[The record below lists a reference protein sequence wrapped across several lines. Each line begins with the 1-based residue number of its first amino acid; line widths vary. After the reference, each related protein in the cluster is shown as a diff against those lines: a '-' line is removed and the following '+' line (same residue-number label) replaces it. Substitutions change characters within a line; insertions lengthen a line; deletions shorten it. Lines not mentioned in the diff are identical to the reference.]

1 MRARIEYNNDV
12 VPGRRKPRVELSRE
26 QTQWNVI
33 RAWESGRVRINEHW
47 VDGNVIVTPDEIVP
61 DWVVADPAAVA
72 TSDLEPAIERKP
84 EIIVLGMGE
93 TMRTPDV
100 ELMAALAEH
109 AIGLEIMST
118 PAACRTFNVLVHEER
133 RVIAALING

>member
-1 MRARIEYNNDV
+1 MASHSND
-12 VPGRRKPRVELSRE
+12 GRPVQLSRE

-33 RAWESGRVRINEHW
+33 RAWESGRIRIGERW
-47 VDGNVIVTPDEIVP
+47 VGGNVIVTPDEIVP
-61 DWVVADPAAVA
+61 DWAVA
-72 TSDLEPAIERKP
+72 NPHAIVAADLGPAIERRP
-84 EIIVLGMGE
+84 EIIVLGTGD
-93 TMRTPDV
+93 TMHTPDV

-118 PAACRTFNVLVHEER
+118 PSACRTFNVLVHEER